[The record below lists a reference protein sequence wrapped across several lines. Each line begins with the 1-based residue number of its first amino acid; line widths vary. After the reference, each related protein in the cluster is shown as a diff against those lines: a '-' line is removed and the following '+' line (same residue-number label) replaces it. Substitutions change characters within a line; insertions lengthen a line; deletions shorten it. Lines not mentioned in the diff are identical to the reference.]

1 MSVDAENADRLSRS
15 AAERARRRL
24 ATLILA
30 FSLAPNPA
38 VADDGTRA
46 PLEKIGNPVARRS
59 LADFPATLQRPL
71 FSPSRRKAAVEPPPP
86 PPAAQ
91 EPPKPPAP
99 PAVALIG
106 VIADP
111 EGSQAL
117 LRSNGDK
124 TLRVRLGDDVMGWR
138 VAQID
143 AQQLTLRLGDRAV
156 SIALFAQKAAN
167 PPASGAGDSE
177 RRSSHARND

>member
-1 MSVDAENADRLSRS
+1 MSVDAENADRLSRTG
-15 AAERARRRL
+15 AERAQRRL
-24 ATLILA
+24 ATLLLVL
-30 FSLAPNPA
+30 SLAPDLA
-38 VADDGTRA
+38 AADDVGRA

-86 PPAAQ
+86 PVAQ

-117 LRSNGDK
+117 LRAASEK
-124 TLRVRLGDDVMGWR
+124 TMRVRLGDDVMGWR

-143 AQQLTLRLGDRAV
+143 AQQLTLTLGDRAV
-156 SIALFAQKAAN
+156 SIALFAQKAAK
-167 PPASGAGDSE
+167 PPPSGASDSE

>member
-1 MSVDAENADRLSRS
+1 MSVDAENAVRLSGPG
-15 AAERARRRL
+15 AERARRGL
-24 ATLILA
+24 AILLLL
-30 FSLAPNPA
+30 FSLAPDLA
-38 VADDGTRA
+38 VADDVARA

-59 LADFPATLQRPL
+59 LTDFPATLQRPL

-86 PPAAQ
+86 PPVAQ

-124 TLRVRLGDDVMGWR
+124 TLRVHVGDDVMGWR
-138 VAQID
+138 VGQID
-143 AQQLTLRLGDRAV
+143 ARQLTLTLGDRAV
-156 SIALFAQKAAN
+156 SIALFAQKSAN
-167 PPASGAGDSE
+167 PPPGARDSE
-177 RRSSHARND
+177 RRSSRARND

>member
-1 MSVDAENADRLSRS
+1 MSIDAENADRLSRS

-46 PLEKIGNPVARRS
+46 PLEKIGNPVARRF
-59 LADFPATLQRPL
+59 LTDFPATLQRPL
-71 FSPSRRKAAVEPPPP
+71 FSPSRRKAAVEPPP

-117 LRSNGDK
+117 LRSNGEK
-124 TLRVRLGDDVMGWR
+124 TLRVHVGDDVMGWR
-138 VAQID
+138 VAQIE
-143 AQQLTLRLGDRAV
+143 AQQLTLTLGDRAV
-156 SIALFAQKAAN
+156 SIALFAQKSAN
-167 PPASGAGDSE
+167 PRTPGAGDSE
-177 RRSSHARND
+177 RRSSRARND